1 MDLSTV
7 TAEFREP
14 NWVLFILLIAL
25 FFFLAWVIHRLSHR
39 IAGRLV
45 RLERFSIGRQRLRSE
60 RLTTLQS
67 LVASLISF
75 LAIIFACFGTL
86 ALFISPD
93 TLLWVV
99 GLFSA
104 GIGLSARPLFS
115 DLFIG
120 IGFIFEDSFDVG
132 EKIELP
138 IAPGSAIEG
147 IVEAINLR
155 TTHLRAP
162 TGELFTVPNGE
173 VRIIRNFSRG
183 RFSIT
188 QVTIHTPSENL
199 NRVLPILEALGR
211 EAVILLPNLLEPWKV
226 LSETGVI
233 GQQTEL
239 TLIAKT
245 KFGKAAEMR
254 PRLLG
259 LIQERL
265 SREGITL
272 AE

>member
-7 TAEFREP
+7 VAEVSQP
-14 NWVLFILLIAL
+14 DWIPYVIAIVV
-25 FFFLAWVIHRLSHR
+25 FFLLAWVIGRLSHR

-45 RLERFSIGRQRLRSE
+45 RLDRFSISRERLRSE
-60 RLTTLQS
+60 RATTLQS
-67 LVASLISF
+67 LLSSLISF
-75 LAIIFACFGTL
+75 LALLLALLGSL
-86 ALFISPD
+86 ALFVAPD
-93 TLLWVV
+93 TLLWVI

-104 GIGLSARPLFS
+104 GIGFSARPIFS
-115 DLFIG
+115 DLFTG

-138 IAPGSAIEG
+138 VATGGPIEG

-155 TTHLRAP
+155 TTRLRAP
-162 TGELFTVPNGE
+162 TGELFTIPNGE
-173 VRIIRNFSRG
+173 VRVIRNFSRG

-188 QVTIHTPSENL
+188 HVTIHTASEDL
-199 NRVLPILEALGR
+199 NRVLPILEDLGR
-211 EAVILLPNLLEPWKV
+211 EAVVLLPNLLEPWKV

-233 GQQTEL
+233 GHQTEL

-245 KFGKAAEMR
+245 RFGKAAEMR
-254 PRLLG
+254 PRMLG

-265 SREGITL
+265 ARHGITL
-272 AE
+272 GD